1 MSLEQAQAQLNG
13 LAQELGREY
22 PRTDEGMA
30 LRLTPPGLIDPNVR
44 SAAIAFSGA
53 LMLTV
58 LLVLLLACTNLASLL
73 LARAA
78 QRRKEIAVRM
88 AIGATR
94 FRLARQ
100 LLTESVMLSVI
111 GAALGLA
118 IGYTLM
124 QVARASLPHT
134 DFALKLDLR
143 MDWRVVSFV
152 LSLAVLTGIGFGL
165 VPALHASRPDVVS
178 TLREDAGGG
187 RQRAWLRSVLVVMQV
202 ALSFVLLIT
211 AGLTVRSL
219 QYAER
224 LGPGFDANNALT
236 MSVDLGLQGYDEK
249 KGQNFYQLLAE
260 RVRALPGVKAAG
272 LIRSLPLGLEW
283 STTGVYPE
291 GQPEPRAEEMPS
303 AGYESVSPDYFS
315 AMSIPLIAGRDF
327 TESDTAKSPGVAI
340 VNETLA
346 ERFWPGQDP
355 IGKHL
360 HSGNTGKALLDVIGV
375 AKNGKYFSLGEIPPL
390 VIYYPLSQAYASTAA
405 LVVRTSVDPKSAIS
419 SVRNEVQK
427 LDPLLPTY
435 DAKTLKEHM
444 RLALFP
450 LHAGAVAVG
459 SFALLAMILAAIG
472 IYGVIAYAVGQRTQE
487 IGIRMALGAGAIDV
501 WKMVLKQGVI
511 ITTIGMVFG
520 VIGAIGLSG
529 AIASLLYGVSST
541 DAQTFLFV
549 SSLLAAVALAACFL
563 PARRATEVDPV
574 IAIKSL

>member
-1 MSLEQAQAQLNG
+1 
-13 LAQELGREY
+13 
-22 PRTDEGMA
+22 
-30 LRLTPPGLIDPNVR
+30 
-44 SAAIAFSGA
+44 
-53 LMLTV
+53 
-58 LLVLLLACTNLASLL
+58 
-73 LARAA
+73 
-78 QRRKEIAVRM
+78 
-88 AIGATR
+88 
-94 FRLARQ
+94 
-100 LLTESVMLSVI
+100 
-111 GAALGLA
+111 
-118 IGYTLM
+118 
-124 QVARASLPHT
+124 
-134 DFALKLDLR
+134 
-143 MDWRVVSFV
+143 
-152 LSLAVLTGIGFGL
+152 
-165 VPALHASRPDVVS
+165 
-178 TLREDAGGG
+178 
-187 RQRAWLRSVLVVMQV
+187 
-202 ALSFVLLIT
+202 
-211 AGLTVRSL
+211 
-219 QYAER
+219 
-224 LGPGFDANNALT
+224 
-236 MSVDLGLQGYDEK
+236 
-249 KGQNFYQLLAE
+249 
-260 RVRALPGVKAAG
+260 
-272 LIRSLPLGLEW
+272 
-283 STTGVYPE
+283 
-291 GQPEPRAEEMPS
+291 
-303 AGYESVSPDYFS
+303 
-315 AMSIPLIAGRDF
+315 MSIPLIAGRDF